1 MSARS
6 CAILVKRDK
15 IQDVERVSWLFEYT
29 LYTVNILLQY
39 TVIKFKLDQSGM
51 HGTDINE

>member
-15 IQDVERVSWLFEYT
+15 IQDVERVSWLFE
-29 LYTVNILLQY
+29 V
-39 TVIKFKLDQSGM
+39 LDKEGCVVQFEG
-51 HGTDINE
+51 HH

>member
-15 IQDVERVSWLFEYT
+15 IQDVERVSWLFDKEGD
-29 LYTVNILLQY
+29 V
-39 TVIKFKLDQSGM
+39 V
-51 HGTDINE
+51 